1 MLHPAPAVVLA
12 DDTTDRILDSAL
24 AQYETWGVRRTTVE
38 DVARRAGV
46 SRVTIYRRFGK
57 SEGLAQA
64 VLLREENRFFGELG
78 RALERYRSPVSM
90 LAEGFAFTLQYLRR
104 HSLLNR
110 LITSEPDVIL
120 PYLTTRAG
128 PALATARRYIAAGLR
143 PSPRVAGRRTRRWN
157 LAEAEVLAEVFS
169 RMLLSFLLTPE
180 TAANLETGDDAR
192 RFARRYLAPILSAG
206 GAR

>member
-1 MLHPAPAVVLA
+1 MLHPALAVVLA
-12 DDTTDRILDSAL
+12 DDTTDRILDAAL

-46 SRVTIYRRFGK
+46 SRVTVYRRFGNR
-57 SEGLAQA
+57 EGLAQA

-78 RALERYRSPVSM
+78 HALERYRSPVSM

-110 LITSEPDVIL
+110 LIASEPDVIL

-143 PSPRVAGRRTRRWN
+143 QEGRRVRRRRA
-157 LAEAEVLAEVFS
+157 AEAEVLAELFS
-169 RMLLSFLLTPE
+169 RMVLSFLLTPE
-180 TAANLETGDDAR
+180 TVANLETGDDAR
-192 RFARRYLAPILSAG
+192 RFARRYLAPIMAN
-206 GAR
+206 GAAQ

>member
-1 MLHPAPAVVLA
+1 MHPAPAVVIA

-46 SRVTIYRRFGK
+46 SRVTIYRRFGNR
-57 SEGLAQA
+57 EGLAQA

-90 LAEGFAFTLQYLRR
+90 LAEGFAFTLPYLRR

-110 LITSEPDVIL
+110 LIASEPDVIL

-143 PSPRVAGRRTRRWN
+143 QSPRIAGRRARWN

-180 TAANLETGDDAR
+180 TVANLETGDDAR

-206 GAR
+206 AAR